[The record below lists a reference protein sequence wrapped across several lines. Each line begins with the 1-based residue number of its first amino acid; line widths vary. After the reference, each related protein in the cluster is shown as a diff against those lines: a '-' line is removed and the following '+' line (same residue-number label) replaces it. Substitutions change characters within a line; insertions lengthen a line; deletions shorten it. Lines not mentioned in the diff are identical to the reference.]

1 MIAVLKP
8 SISLYDKAQL
18 LALIE
23 TRGLRV
29 HLDRSGGEEWIGIL
43 GEDTRALAGE
53 LAAHP
58 AVAELRMH
66 APPYA
71 LASRAFRAEASVVRF
86 GTGVLERP
94 VALGGPEAIIIAGPC
109 AVESEAQIF
118 ATARAV
124 AAAGARVLRGGAFKP
139 RTSPYSFQG
148 LGAEG
153 LELLA
158 AAGRVHGLPVVT
170 EVVAPEDVAL
180 VARHADVLQVGARNM
195 QNFRLLQAVGEC
207 AQPVLL
213 KRGLVAT
220 LEELLLAAEYVLA
233 AGNPDVILCER
244 GIRTFVRETRNTLD
258 LAAIPLLK
266 ERSHLPVIVDPSHG
280 TGVRALV
287 PPLAKAALA
296 CGADGLIIEVHPDPS
311 TALSDG
317 PQSLTF
323 DGFARLMDELRVVA
337 PALGRALAP
346 SAFPPPPAASR
357 ARLGDSTGHAC
368 STAKEHEAGGSEERS

>member
-8 SISLYDKAQL
+8 STSLRDKAQIV
-18 LALIE
+18 ALVE
-23 TRGLRV
+23 ARGLRV
-29 HLDRSGGEEWIGIL
+29 HLDRSGGEEWIGVL
-43 GEDTRALAGE
+43 GEDARALAAE

-58 AVAELRMH
+58 AVAELRTSH
-66 APPYA
+66 VPYA
-71 LASRAFRAEASVVRF
+71 LAARAGRSAPSVVRLGLGAAGPVTIG
-86 GTGVLERP
+86 GTEV
-94 VALGGPEAIIIAGPC
+94 VVMAGPC
-109 AVESEAQIF
+109 AVEGEEQVF

-158 AAGRVHGLPVVT
+158 AAGRAHGLPIVT
-170 EVVAPEDVAL
+170 EVVAPEDVPL
-180 VARHADVLQVGARNM
+180 VARHADVLQIGARNM

-207 AQPVLL
+207 ERPVLL

-220 LEELLLAAEYVLA
+220 LEELLLAAEYVMS

-244 GIRTFVRETRNTLD
+244 GIRTFARETRNTLD

-266 ERSHLPVIVDPSHG
+266 ERSHLPVVADPSHG
-280 TGVRALV
+280 TGLRALV
-287 PPLAKAALA
+287 PPLARAALA
-296 CGADGLIIEVHPDPS
+296 AGADGLMVEVHPDPAQ
-311 TALSDG
+311 ALSDG

-323 DGFARLMDELRVVA
+323 GDFEALMASLA
-337 PALGRALAP
+337 PLATALGRRVVSEATP
-346 SAFPPPPAASR
+346 
-357 ARLGDSTGHAC
+357 GDSLLD
-368 STAKEHEAGGSEERS
+368 

>member
-8 SISLYDKAQL
+8 AVSLRAKAEL
-18 LALIE
+18 VAWIE
-23 TRGLRV
+23 ARGLRV
-29 HLDRSGGEEWIGIL
+29 HLDRSGGEEWIGVL
-43 GEDTRALAGE
+43 GEDTRACAAE

-58 AVAELRMH
+58 AVAELRSE
-66 APPYA
+66 AVPYA
-71 LASRAFRAEASVVRF
+71 LASRAYRRESSVVIV
-86 GTGVLERP
+86 GGAGLAA
-94 VALGGPEAIIIAGPC
+94 VAFGGPELVVMAGPC
-109 AVESEAQIF
+109 AVESEEQVF

-124 AAAGARVLRGGAFKP
+124 AAAGARMLRGGAFKP

-148 LGAEG
+148 LGEEG

-158 AAGRVHGLPVVT
+158 AAGHAHGLPVVT

-180 VARHADVLQVGARNM
+180 VARHADLLQIGARNM
-195 QNFRLLQAVGEC
+195 QNFRLLEAVGATEK
-207 AQPVLL
+207 PVLL

-266 ERSHLPVIVDPSHG
+266 ERSHLPVVADPSHG

-296 CGADGLIIEVHPDPS
+296 AGADGLLIEVHPSPA

-317 PQSLTF
+317 PQSLDF
-323 DGFARLMDELRVVA
+323 SGFAALMRELGPLA
-337 PALGRALAP
+337 SALGRTL
-346 SAFPPPPAASR
+346 
-357 ARLGDSTGHAC
+357 
-368 STAKEHEAGGSEERS
+368 

>member
-8 SISLYDKAQL
+8 LVSLRDKAQL
-18 LALIE
+18 VSLIE
-23 TRGLRV
+23 ARGLRV
-29 HLDRSGGEEWIGIL
+29 HLDKSGGEEWVGVL
-43 GEDTRALAGE
+43 GEELAGFARE

-58 AVAELRMH
+58 AVLEVRATTV
-66 APPYA
+66 PYA
-71 LASRAFRAEASVVRF
+71 LASRAYRAESSVVRVGASAF
-86 GTGVLERP
+86 GGREILVM
-94 VALGGPEAIIIAGPC
+94 AGPC
-109 AVESEAQIF
+109 AVETEAQVF
-118 ATARAV
+118 ATAAAV
-124 AAAGARVLRGGAFKP
+124 AAAGARILRGGAFKP

-148 LGAEG
+148 LGEEG

-158 AAGRVHGLPVVT
+158 AAGRAHGLPIVT

-180 VARHADVLQVGARNM
+180 VARHADVLQIGARNM
-195 QNFRLLQAVGEC
+195 QNFRLLSAVGEC
-207 AQPVLL
+207 ERPVLL

-266 ERSHLPVIVDPSHG
+266 ERSHLPVVADPSHG

-296 CGADGLIIEVHPDPS
+296 AGADGLLIEVHPDPS

-323 DGFARLMDELRVVA
+323 AGFATLMDELRALA
-337 PALGRALAP
+337 PALGREMV
-346 SAFPPPPAASR
+346 R
-357 ARLGDSTGHAC
+357 V
-368 STAKEHEAGGSEERS
+368 AG

>member
-8 SISLYDKAQL
+8 ACPLRDKAQL
-18 LALIE
+18 VAWIE
-23 TRGLRV
+23 ACGLRV
-29 HLDRSGGEEWIGIL
+29 HLDRSEQHEWIGIL
-43 GEDTRALAGE
+43 GDGAEGLAAE
-53 LAAHP
+53 LRAHP
-58 AVAELRMH
+58 AVQELR
-66 APPYA
+66 ALETPYA
-71 LASRAFRAEASVVRF
+71 LASRAFRPRPSVVRV
-86 GTGVLERP
+86 GSVE
-94 VALGGPEAIIIAGPC
+94 LGGPEAIVMAGPC
-109 AVESEAQIF
+109 AVESAEQVF

-148 LGAEG
+148 LGRDG

-158 AAGRVHGLPVVT
+158 AAGREHGLPVVT
-170 EVVAPEDVAL
+170 EVVAPEDVEL
-180 VARHADVLQVGARNM
+180 VAEHADLLQIGARNM
-195 QNFRLLQAVGEC
+195 QNFRLLERVGA
-207 AQPVLL
+207 AQRPVLL

-244 GIRTFVRETRNTLD
+244 GIRTFGRETRNTLD

-266 ERSHLPVIVDPSHG
+266 EKTHLPVIADPSHG

-287 PPLAKAALA
+287 PALAKAALA
-296 CGADGLIIEVHPDPS
+296 AGADGLLIEVHPDPA

-323 DGFARLMDELRVVA
+323 EGFERLMRELRPLA
-337 PALGRALAP
+337 SALGRELAP
-346 SAFPPPPAASR
+346 
-357 ARLGDSTGHAC
+357 T
-368 STAKEHEAGGSEERS
+368 TA

>member
-8 SISLYDKAQL
+8 NLSLRDKAQL
-18 LALIE
+18 VALIE
-23 TRGLRV
+23 ARGLRV
-29 HLDRSGGEEWIGIL
+29 HLDRSGGEEWIGVL
-43 GEDTRALAGE
+43 GEDTKACAAE

-58 AVAELRMH
+58 AVAELRTH
-66 APPYA
+66 AVPYA
-71 LASRAFRAEASVVRF
+71 LASRAYRRESSLVRVGVVAF
-86 GTGVLERP
+86 
-94 VALGGPEAIIIAGPC
+94 GGPELIVMAGPC
-109 AVESEAQIF
+109 AVETEEQIF
-118 ATARAV
+118 ATASAV

-148 LGAEG
+148 LGQEG

-158 AAGRVHGLPVVT
+158 AAGRAHGLPIVT
-170 EVVAPEDVAL
+170 EVVAPEDVPL

-195 QNFRLLQAVGEC
+195 QNFRLLQAVGESER
-207 AQPVLL
+207 PVLL

-233 AGNPDVILCER
+233 AGNPEVILCER

-266 ERSHLPVIVDPSHG
+266 ERSHLPVVADPSHG

-287 PPLAKAALA
+287 PPLAKAALGA
-296 CGADGLIIEVHPDPS
+296 GADGLLIEVHPDPA

-317 PQSLTF
+317 AQSLTF
-323 DGFARLMDELRVVA
+323 AGFAGLMRELGPLA
-337 PALGRALAP
+337 TALGRTLAP
-346 SAFPPPPAASR
+346 
-357 ARLGDSTGHAC
+357 AR
-368 STAKEHEAGGSEERS
+368 TALTDAGR